1 MPAFFIP
8 VLTIALVLSS
18 ALPGVTAIGSAFG
31 YGNKA
36 TGGGAATP
44 VTPTS
49 QAQLVTWLT
58 DSTPRVILLT
68 TMMDFTTFFGTSTA
82 EVCSPWSCSPNPQ
95 QMINTANN
103 FCAEYPGKTNAH
115 IQGTTNSFYL
125 FVGSNKTLLG
135 KGSNAGLN
143 GIGLRLT
150 NGVSNIIIQ
159 NIRITNLNARYVW
172 GGDASDQQS
181 KSTMPPTFAR
191 IDHNYFNR
199 IGRQFIVTGF
209 GAANGITVS
218 NNYFDGHADF
228 STGCDGHHYWV
239 GLFAGNGDRMTFAN
253 NYIFFTAGRGPHT
266 GGTTGFTLRYHIVN
280 NYYESISGHALDISL
295 GSWAL
300 AEGNYFDG
308 VTTPVLADT
317 GTLYFPQ
324 SSSEAS
330 ACTAKLGRACQANV
344 MSGSGAVATNEGNVW
359 GALAGDA
366 VVSTYKVM
374 TAAAAK
380 SFVLANA
387 GVGKIN

>member
-1 MPAFFIP
+1 MSG
-8 VLTIALVLSS
+8 VLLVLSS

-31 YGNKA
+31 YGNIINA
-36 TGGGAATP
+36 TGRGAATP
-44 VTPTS
+44 ATPTS

-58 DSTPRVILLT
+58 DSTPHVILLT
-68 TMMDFTTFFGTSTA
+68 TMMDFTTFFGTSMA
-82 EVCSPWSCSPNPQ
+82 EVCSPWLCSPNPQ
-95 QMINTANN
+95 QMINMANN

-125 FVGSNKTLLG
+125 FVGSNKMLLG

-143 GIGLRLT
+143 GIGLCLT
-150 NGVSNIIIQ
+150 NRVSNIIIQ
-159 NIRITNLNARYVW
+159 SKPGPILK
-172 GGDASDQQS
+172 
-181 KSTMPPTFAR
+181 KSTMPPMVASPSLPLFPTLAWFQVG

-199 IGRQFIVTGF
+199 IGRQSITSGF

-218 NNYFDGHADF
+218 NNYFNGHADF
-228 STGCDGHHYWV
+228 STSCDGHHYWV
-239 GLFAGNGDRMTFAN
+239 GLFAGNGDLMMFTN

-266 GGTTGFTLRYHIVN
+266 GGTAGFTLWYHIVN

-300 AEGNYFDG
+300 AEGNYFRG
-308 VTTPVLADT
+308 VTTSVLANT

-330 ACTAKLGRACQANV
+330 ACTANLGRACQANV
-344 MSGSGAVATNEGNVW
+344 MSGSSAVATNEGKVW

-374 TAAAAK
+374 TTAAAK
-380 SFVLANA
+380 SFVLANT